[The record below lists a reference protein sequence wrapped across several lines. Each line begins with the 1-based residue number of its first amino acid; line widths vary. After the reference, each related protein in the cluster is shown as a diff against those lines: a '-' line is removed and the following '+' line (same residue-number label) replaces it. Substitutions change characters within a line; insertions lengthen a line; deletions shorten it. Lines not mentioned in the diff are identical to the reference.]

1 MLLISYHTKKSGLL
15 LDDNWDVSE
24 ACVTRPLVRDWG
36 VISVVR
42 VQKFTLDVCVYVTI
56 VHDFFLLIV
65 EFEENNY
72 HSARHIFQVRKNA
85 LEMSS
90 IFNDFFVLFF
100 ENSINNYFSLLIINN
115 DFSLLIF
122 FVENFINKDIFI
134 PFFDVLKDRTCSL
147 LQEFEGFRSLR
158 HMNPITTKPPKLG
171 KS

>member
-15 LDDNWDVSE
+15 LDDNRDVSE

-42 VQKFTLDVCVYVTI
+42 MQKFTLDVCVYVTI
-56 VHDFFLLIV
+56 YHDFFLLIV

-100 ENSINNYFSLLIINN
+100 ENSINN

-122 FVENFINKDIFI
+122 FCWRI
-134 PFFDVLKDRTCSL
+134 SL
-147 LQEFEGFRSLR
+147 IKISLFHFLMSLR
-158 HMNPITTKPPKLG
+158 TEHAVCFKNSKDSGVCGTWIPLLRNPR
-171 KS
+171 S